1 MPELGQEGAL
11 LADTFGTQ
19 LLAYL
24 CAAEHEAITGRL
36 QGHGALSQAQEEVLA
51 NLLGLA
57 TQLAATAA
65 EDNVPVAM
73 RLELLGRFDQAA
85 GTSIG
90 NVLRLHAGGD
100 IDLAMPDDP
109 VARPLTLL
117 LRDVFPLLLIPAE
130 RTFFRE
136 LHLSGAL
143 WSNPHRKAFEEAF
156 LADEDFSR
164 LFVEES
170 ESGGW
175 RSMVYRSTGSGG
187 SLQLWTLP
195 DLLLTNAW
203 WHGQLT
209 ADPSRD
215 ALAATLV
222 SLLELLRRAICGE
235 SCQVKALWAF
245 HGIVL
250 DGVDEIELPFGSLR
264 PVRDHERDL
273 APPELEGHVS
283 HTAAEGDSVTASY
296 AGDVVLE
303 TTVDYRLV
311 IKPPSFDSV
320 GAWPTDWPAD
330 LRRYEQLTANLDSV
344 RLASL
349 LAGDPD
355 TLLTLTPTWRMVFD
369 PLSWGP
375 LQSWSDPRSGPSI
388 APRRMTAAA
397 AGELASWTKAV
408 HSHRRSSFDVAIR
421 RVISASASRVDQIDA
436 LVDLVI
442 AWENLFG
449 SRQGEPTLRISAALA
464 WLLGTTPEE
473 REEIRAQAAKVY
485 TLRSDVVHGNR
496 PVPAHEAVQGLLV
509 ARRLTLLG
517 LRALFRERTNV
528 LGLQNGDERSRRLL
542 MGG

>member
-1 MPELGQEGAL
+1 MPELTQEGAL
-11 LADTFGTQ
+11 LADTFGMQ

-24 CAAEHEAITGRL
+24 CVADQEAITRRL
-36 QGHGALSQAQEEVLA
+36 QGHGTLGQAQEEVLTE
-51 NLLGLA
+51 LLALA
-57 TQLAATAA
+57 TRLAATAA
-65 EDNVPVAM
+65 ADNVPVAM
-73 RLELLGRFDQAA
+73 RLEVLGRFDQAA

-90 NVLRLHAGGD
+90 NMLRLHAGGE

-117 LRDVFPLLLIPAE
+117 LRDMFPLMLIPAE
-130 RTFFRE
+130 RSFFRE

-143 WSNPHRKAFEEAF
+143 WSNPHRKAFEQAL
-156 LADEDFSR
+156 LADEDLSR

-170 ESGGW
+170 EGGGW
-175 RSMVYRSTGSGG
+175 HSMVFRSTGSGG
-187 SLQLWTLP
+187 GLQLWTLP

-203 WHGQLT
+203 WHGQLSG
-209 ADPSRD
+209 DPGRD
-215 ALAATLV
+215 ALAETLC
-222 SLLELLRRAICGE
+222 SLLELLRCAIRGE
-235 SCQVKALWAF
+235 PCQVKALWAF

-250 DGVDEIELPFGSLR
+250 DGVDEIELPFGILR

-273 APPELEGHVS
+273 APPSLEGHVS
-283 HTAAEGDSVTASY
+283 HTAADGESVTASY

-303 TTVDYRLV
+303 TTVEYRLQ
-311 IKPPSFDSV
+311 IKPPNFDSLS
-320 GAWPTDWPAD
+320 AWPTDWPAD

-355 TLLTLTPTWRMVFD
+355 TILTLAPTWRMVFD

-388 APRRMTAAA
+388 APRRLTATA
-397 AGELASWTKAV
+397 AGELASWTEAV
-408 HSHRRSSFDVAIR
+408 HTHRRSSFDVAIR
-421 RVISASASRVDQIDA
+421 RVISASVSRVDQIDA

-464 WLLGTTPEE
+464 WLLGGTPQE
-473 REEIRAQAAKVY
+473 REEIRAQASRVY

-496 PVPAHEAVQGLLV
+496 AVPHHEAVGGVQV

-517 LRALFRERTNV
+517 LRALFRERTDV
-528 LGLQNGDERSRRLL
+528 LGLRNGDDRSRRLL